1 MYDNIVTSVRIRDG
15 DTNDFPIN
23 IRLHQRLA
31 MSPYLFAFV
40 TDEVIR
46 DIQCGISWYMLFVD
60 DAILVDESRTEVDW
74 SCGDEF

>member
-1 MYDNIVTSVRIRDG
+1 MYDNIVTSVRTRDG
-15 DTNDFPIN
+15 DTNDFLIN

-46 DIQCGISWYMLFVD
+46 DIQCGIS
-60 DAILVDESRTEVDW
+60 
-74 SCGDEF
+74 